1 MRVLLILTSVL
12 LLSTA
17 CVYPGTGHMM
27 DWGHMDYGYG
37 GLIMFFII
45 LLVLVG
51 IVVYFIVNSK
61 KLKQDYDEENAL
73 DILKKRYAKGEISK
87 KEYES
92 MKKDIEG

>member
-12 LLSTA
+12 LLLTA
-17 CVYPGTGHMM
+17 CVYPRAGHMM

-37 GLIMFFII
+37 GLFMFII

-73 DILKKRYAKGEISK
+73 DMLKKRYAKGEISK

-92 MKKDIEG
+92 MKKDIEE

>member
-1 MRVLLILTSVL
+1 MRWLLIIVSVL
-12 LLSTA
+12 LLSIA
-17 CVYPGTGHMM
+17 CVYPAGHMM

-37 GLIMFFII
+37 GLFMFIII

-61 KLKQDYDEENAL
+61 KLKQDFDEENAL
-73 DILKKRYAKGEISK
+73 DILKKRYAKGEISR